1 MNFARI
7 KQLYSRRDR
16 LQEMIDAQ
24 TDEITAYAK
33 EQLDLERKAYAEVF
47 GPQPERDPKNYY
59 NDAWK
64 WQNRMC
70 KISRYLDPHLYL
82 KLSEYSALEIECW
95 SRGCRGGSDERETTF
110 KLDERMA
117 SEEGRAA
124 MYTEFVE
131 KYKTMKRE
139 QEQQARAD
147 IEAERRRLE
156 ERLRQLGGN

>member
-24 TDEITAYAK
+24 TDEIKAYAK
-33 EQLDLERKAYAEVF
+33 EQLDLERKAYTEVF
-47 GPQPERDPKNYY
+47 GPQPERDSKNYY
-59 NDAWK
+59 GDSWK

-82 KLSEYSALEIECW
+82 KLSEYTPLEIETW
-95 SRGCRGGSDERETTF
+95 SAGCRGGSDEEESSF

-117 SEEGRAA
+117 SENGRAA
-124 MYTEFVE
+124 LYAEFVE
-131 KYKTMKRE
+131 KYKTEKSKL
-139 QEQQARAD
+139 EQQARD
-147 IEAERRRLE
+147 EIEAERRRLE